1 MKKIL
6 ITLLAL
12 GFSLGFGFSANA
24 ADLYKVDPMHASINW
39 TANHFGFSN
48 QSGKITD
55 VTGAINLDET
65 SPQQSSVDVKIGVG
79 SLVTGLSKFD
89 EHLKSA
95 DFLNVAKFATATF
108 KSTSVAPS
116 GKTFAKVRG
125 NLTLLG
131 VTKPVTLDVKIVRIG
146 LSPISQQKT
155 IGFYATTTIKRSDFD
170 MTFGAP
176 GVSDSVKIVID
187 LEANFV
193 ASDSV
198 KLEGAG
204 PILSQSGYGKTASTK
219 VPEWKIVAQ
228 KSKLEFKASRDNSP
242 ITGSFKKFD
251 GQIIFDKNQLNKS
264 KIRIDVDTSSVEI
277 SYAEAISTLLGKN
290 WLSVKTFPTAT
301 FASSTITIISD
312 INLSKM
318 NDVNL
323 NNSNTHLMNMSDVAV
338 GSQGDLNLKNINK
351 PNTYRA
357 SGNLTIKGKTIPATI
372 DFVLND
378 YSQTQASATG
388 KIKIQRNSFGIGDRD
403 IKKANGVKDDVEIT
417 FTINAER

>member
-12 GFSLGFGFSANA
+12 GFSLSANA

-48 QSGKITD
+48 QSGKISD
-55 VTGAINLDET
+55 VAGSISLDEAN
-65 SPQQSSVDVKIGVG
+65 PQQSSVEVEIGVG

-95 DFLNVAKFATATF
+95 DFLNVAKFPTAKF

-125 NLTLLG
+125 NLTFLG
-131 VTKPVTLDVKIVRIG
+131 ITKPVTHDVKIVRIG

-155 IGFYATTTIKRSDFD
+155 IGFYATTTLKRSDFD

-187 LEANFV
+187 LEASFV
-193 ASDSV
+193 ASDTV
-198 KLEGAG
+198 KTKGAA
-204 PILSQSGYGKTASTK
+204 PILSQPGYGKNAPATMA
-219 VPEWKIVAQ
+219 EWKIIAQ
-228 KSKLEFKASRDNSP
+228 QSKLEFKASRDNSP

-251 GQIIFDKNQLNKS
+251 GQITFDKNQLSKS
-264 KIRIDVDTSSVEI
+264 KIQIDVDTSSVEI
-277 SYAEAISTLLGKN
+277 SYSEADATLRGKD
-290 WLSVKTFPTAT
+290 WLSVKAFPIAT
-301 FASSTITIISD
+301 FTSNSITLVSGDPLNKMSD
-312 INLSKM
+312 TANFSGKTNGM
-318 NDVNL
+318 MSMHDAAKKGDGTS
-323 NNSNTHLMNMSDVAV
+323 SNTS
-338 GSQGDLNLKNINK
+338 K
-351 PNTYRA
+351 PTTYRA
-357 SGNLTIKGKTIPATI
+357 NGSLSIKGKKVPATI
-372 DFVLND
+372 EFVLNEN
-378 YSQTQASATG
+378 SQTTASATG
-388 KIKIQRNSFGIGDRD
+388 KLKIQRSAFGIGDRD
-403 IKKANGVKDDVEIT
+403 VKKANGVKDDVEIT

>member
-12 GFSLGFGFSANA
+12 GFSLSANA

-65 SPQQSSVDVKIGVG
+65 RPQESSVDVKIGVG

-95 DFLNVAKFATATF
+95 DFLNVAKFPTATF

-116 GKTFAKVRG
+116 GKNFAKVRG

-146 LSPISQQKT
+146 TSPISQQKT

-193 ASDSV
+193 ASDTV
-198 KLEGAG
+198 KTKGAA
-204 PILSQSGYGKTASTK
+204 PILSQPGNGKNAPKTI
-219 VPEWKIVAQ
+219 PEWKIIAQ

-251 GQIIFDKNQLNKS
+251 GQITFDKNQLSKS
-264 KIRIDVDTSSVEI
+264 KIQIDVDTSSVEI
-277 SYAEAISTLLGKN
+277 SYSEADATLRGKD
-290 WLSVKTFPTAT
+290 WLSVKAFPTAT
-301 FASSTITIISD
+301 FTSHSIILVSGD
-312 INLSKM
+312 P
-318 NDVNL
+318 L
-323 NNSNTHLMNMSDVAV
+323 NRMSDTANFSGNANGMMTMHDSV
-338 GSQGDLNLKNINK
+338 GKGGATSKDSVK
-351 PNTYRA
+351 PATYRA
-357 SGNLTIKGKTIPATI
+357 NGSLNIKGRKVPATI
-372 DFVLND
+372 EFSLNEN
-378 YSQTQASATG
+378 SQTQASATG
-388 KIKIQRNSFGIGDRD
+388 KLKIQRSAFGIGDRD
-403 IKKANGVKDDVEIT
+403 VKRSGGVKDEVEIT